1 MIGGGGY
8 ARGMRNLFW
17 DKCYMQRTR
26 YVRGFIYIYLYS
38 VEKEEEN
45 LSLSLF
51 LRISFQRKEMI
62 LVM

>member
-1 MIGGGGY
+1 MQGGWEKCFGY
-8 ARGMRNLFW
+8 MLYATHSL
-17 DKCYMQRTR
+17 CT
-26 YVRGFIYIYLYS
+26 GFYIYLYS

-51 LRISFQRKEMI
+51 LRISFLRKDMI

>member
-1 MIGGGGY
+1 
-8 ARGMRNLFW
+8 
-17 DKCYMQRTR
+17 MQRTR

-38 VEKEEEN
+38 VEKEEEGN

-51 LRISFQRKEMI
+51 MRISFQRKETR